1 MNNYDLTEMN
11 RAISNM
17 IRVGNIRAVD
27 VANARVRVAFGGCVS
42 DWLPWGTSRAG
53 NRRDWTAPNVGEQ
66 VMVFCPFGD
75 PTQAVV
81 GPSIFQDDFNA
92 PSTSADQDVTVFPDG
107 TTFVYDSASNTYT
120 QTIAGS
126 GNWVFNLK
134 AAQINTETANIKAST
149 SVTLDTPETTC
160 TGNLTVAKSFT
171 MGQEG
176 GSATMKGN
184 VAIEGGSLT
193 HNGKNVGST
202 HTHGGVQS
210 GGSNTAVPN

>member
-11 RAISNM
+11 RALSNL

-66 VMVFCPFGD
+66 VMVFSPFGD

-92 PSTSADQDVTVFPDG
+92 PATSADQDTTVYPDG
-107 TTFVYDSASNTYT
+107 TTVDYNSATNTLT
-120 QTIAGS
+120 VTVAGS
-126 GNWVFNLK
+126 GNVIINCKVATVK
-134 AAQINTETANIKAST
+134 AAT
-149 SVTLDTPETTC
+149 SVTIDTPETTC

-202 HTHGGVQS
+202 HAHSGVQS
-210 GGSNTAVPN
+210 GGSNTGSPV

>member
-11 RAISNM
+11 RALSNL

-66 VMVFCPFGD
+66 VMVFSPFGD

-92 PSTSADQDVTVFPDG
+92 PATSADQDTTVYPDG
-107 TTFVYDSASNTYT
+107 TTVDYNSATNTLT
-120 QTIAGS
+120 VTVAGS
-126 GNWVFNLK
+126 GNVIINCKVATVK
-134 AAQINTETANIKAST
+134 AAT
-149 SVTLDTPETTC
+149 SVTIDTPETTC

-202 HTHGGVQS
+202 HAHSGVQS
-210 GGSNTAVPN
+210 GGSNTGAPV

>member
-1 MNNYDLTEMN
+1 MNNYDMTEMN
-11 RAISNM
+11 RALSNM

-27 VANARVRVAFGGCVS
+27 VENARVRVAFGGCVS

-66 VMVFCPFGD
+66 VMVFSPFGD

-92 PSTSADQDVTVFPDG
+92 PASSADQDTTVYPDG
-107 TTFVYDSASNTYT
+107 TTVDYNSATNTL
-120 QTIAGS
+120 TIDVAG
-126 GNWVFNLK
+126 N
-134 AAQINTETANIKAST
+134 ANIIINCKVAT
-149 SVTLDTPETTC
+149 VHAENSVTLDTPETTV

-210 GGSNTAVPN
+210 GGSNTASPN

>member
-11 RAISNM
+11 RSISNM

-81 GPSIFQDDFNA
+81 GPSIFQDDFSA
-92 PSTSADQDVTVFPDG
+92 PATSADQDTTVYPDG
-107 TTFVYDSASNTYT
+107 TTVDYNSATNTLT
-120 QTIAGS
+120 VTVAGS
-126 GNWVFNLK
+126 GNVVINCKVATVK
-134 AAQINTETANIKAST
+134 ADT
-149 SVTLDTPETTC
+149 SVKIDTPETTC
-160 TGNLTVAKSFT
+160 TGNLTVKKSFT

-202 HTHGGVQS
+202 HTHGGVQP
-210 GGSNTAVPN
+210 GGSNTAAPN

>member
-11 RAISNM
+11 RALSNM

-42 DWLPWGTSRAG
+42 DWLPWGTARAG
-53 NRRDWTAPNVGEQ
+53 NRRDWTVPNVGEQ
-66 VMVFCPFGD
+66 VMVFSPFGD

-81 GPSIFQDDFNA
+81 GPSIFQDDFSA
-92 PSTSADQDVTVFPDG
+92 PATSADQDATVYPDG
-107 TTFVYDSASNTYT
+107 TTVDYNSATNTLT
-120 QTIAGS
+120 VTVAGS
-126 GNWVFNLK
+126 GNVVINCKVATVK
-134 AAQINTETANIKAST
+134 ADT
-149 SVTLDTPETTC
+149 SVTIDTPETTC
-160 TGNLTVAKSFT
+160 TGNLTVKKSFT

-202 HTHGGVQS
+202 HAHSGVQS
-210 GGSNTAVPN
+210 GGSNTGAPV